1 MNVATCV
8 VSYWHDQKDR
18 DRVHEENYLRVSE
31 MSGDIKIDIS
41 KYPGETGQDQTS
53 DSVSQINCV

>member
-18 DRVHEENYLRVSE
+18 DGVHEENYLRVSE
-31 MSGDIKIDIS
+31 MSWDIKIDIS
-41 KYPGETGQDQTS
+41 KYPGETGQTS
-53 DSVSQINCV
+53 DSGISD